1 MFLQIHGFA
10 IASMVRKR
18 PRLLLFVVLCNYAV
32 PGEQLK
38 FLGLFRII
46 MEVGLYNSEVP
57 GKLLGLFRI
66 FMDIHILDSV
76 ETYDY
81 D

>member
-1 MFLQIHGFA
+1 
-10 IASMVRKR
+10 MVRQR
-18 PRLLLFVVLCNYAV
+18 PRLLLFVVLCNYVV
-32 PGEQLK
+32 PGEQVK

-46 MEVGLYNSEVP
+46 MEVVLYNSKVP
-57 GKLLGLFRI
+57 DKLLDLFRI

-76 ETYDY
+76 ETFDY

>member
-1 MFLQIHGFA
+1 
-10 IASMVRKR
+10 MVI
-18 PRLLLFVVLCNYAV
+18 CNYIV
-32 PGEQLK
+32 PLHRL
-38 FLGLFRII
+38 LGLFRII
-46 MEVGLYNSEVP
+46 MEVVLYNSKVP
-57 GKLLGLFRI
+57 DKLLGLFRI